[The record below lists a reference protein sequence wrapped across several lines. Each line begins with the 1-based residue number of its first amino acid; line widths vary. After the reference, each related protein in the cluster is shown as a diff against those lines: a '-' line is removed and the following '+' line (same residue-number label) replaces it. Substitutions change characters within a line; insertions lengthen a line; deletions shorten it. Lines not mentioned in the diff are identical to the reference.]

1 MDGRTFSIFGPSTNY
16 TLTRYHIQ
24 TVILKYVYSLGGNG
38 DHVIGK
44 VGWFAGSARTYYTNT
59 IQLLSVCL
67 YYKHTLSLF
76 APLHGMFALHCTF
89 YLKQTKYWSHV
100 RLKIVNKAITCM
112 HCGIL
117 THTQTFKNDFRYI
130 CMCASM
136 YENIY
141 IVMQG
146 ILNRS

>member
-16 TLTRYHIQ
+16 ALTRYHIQ

-117 THTQTFKNDFRYI
+117 THTHRHLKMILGTYVCVRV
-130 CMCASM
+130 CMK
-136 YENIY
+136 IY
-141 IVMQG
+141 I
-146 ILNRS
+146 L